1 MLVMQVLQAISEV
14 VSFMLAKCTGDC
26 ELIGK
31 WIQDKFAMKSA
42 WVLGVD
48 KEHLGRI
55 EKLQKVSQ
63 LFFDDLIFIIL
74 QVSLFFGWLDCP
86 EVTE

>member
-31 WIQDKFAMKSA
+31 LIQDKFALKSA
-42 WVLGVD
+42 WVLGID

-55 EKLQKVSQ
+55 EKLQKISQ

-74 QVSLFFGWLDCP
+74 QVFLFFGWIDCP